1 MKTDNRKRLVF
12 IITKSEVGGAQKWV
26 SEQKLLLEDKYDTF
40 LITSCTGWLTDNFS
54 PDKVFFVPALTN
66 IKKISNLFSIAKI
79 LRMLK
84 ADIVVS
90 NSANAGLY
98 ARLAKIIWKHRS
110 IYVSHGWSCIY
121 NGGRAKKI
129 LCFIERFLSFFSDA
143 ILCVSENDKD
153 NALNIIGIKES
164 KLKLIKNATFPTNKE
179 KNFWHIMPKVLR
191 LVFVGRM
198 THPKRPDLL
207 AETLSR
213 KKDVE
218 LFLVGGGEYLERL
231 KNIYK
236 NYDNI
241 HFVGEIK
248 DFNNYDDYDAFI
260 LVSESEGL
268 PMSAIEA
275 GVTGLP
281 LLLSDVGG
289 CHELIGEYEGK
300 YNGVLFNNN
309 INDISRAIDEVRN
322 NYEQY
327 CKVAN
332 KISCQFNLNS
342 FKEDYIVLYE
352 G

>member
-1 MKTDNRKRLVF
+1 
-12 IITKSEVGGAQKWV
+12 
-26 SEQKLLLEDKYDTF
+26 
-40 LITSCTGWLTDNFS
+40 
-54 PDKVFFVPALTN
+54 
-66 IKKISNLFSIAKI
+66 
-79 LRMLK
+79 
-84 ADIVVS
+84 
-90 NSANAGLY
+90 
-98 ARLAKIIWKHRS
+98 
-110 IYVSHGWSCIY
+110 
-121 NGGRAKKI
+121 
-129 LCFIERFLSFFSDA
+129 
-143 ILCVSENDKD
+143 
-153 NALNIIGIKES
+153 
-164 KLKLIKNATFPTNKE
+164 
-179 KNFWHIMPKVLR
+179 
-191 LVFVGRM
+191 
-198 THPKRPDLL
+198 
-207 AETLSR
+207 
-213 KKDVE
+213 
-218 LFLVGGGEYLERL
+218 
-231 KNIYK
+231 
-236 NYDNI
+236 